1 MLAESSQ
8 ESLDSRFSMSKFP
21 ILRVCVCRVYKS
33 AAHHY
38 GGQWSFHN
46 IAVLVGSLIMH
57 IHKFKNDNN

>member
-8 ESLDSRFSMSKFP
+8 ESLDSRFSWVSSLFFVC
-21 ILRVCVCRVYKS
+21 VCVCRVYKS

-57 IHKFKNDNN
+57 IHKY

>member
-1 MLAESSQ
+1 
-8 ESLDSRFSMSKFP
+8 MSKFP
-21 ILRVCVCRVYKS
+21 ILRVCVCVCRVYKS

-57 IHKFKNDNN
+57 IHKY